1 MSQIITAAE
10 LQNRTLS
17 DLQTL
22 YRKAQEELT
31 RSPRGSA
38 DRRNALASLENISRA
53 IARARARHLACQPRP
68 RF

>member
-10 LQNRTLS
+10 LQNRTLC

-22 YRKAQEELT
+22 YRKVQAELT

-53 IARARARHLACQPRP
+53 IARKRACQPRP
-68 RF
+68 PGF

>member
-1 MSQIITAAE
+1 MSRIITAAE

-22 YRKAQEELT
+22 YRKVQEDLT
-31 RSPRGSA
+31 RSLRGSA
-38 DRRNALASLENISRA
+38 ERRNALASLNNLARA
-53 IARARARHLACQPRP
+53 IARKRACQPRP

>member
-1 MSQIITAAE
+1 MSRIITAAV

-22 YRKAQEELT
+22 YRKVQEELT
-31 RSPRGSA
+31 RSALGSA
-38 DRRNALASLENISRA
+38 ERRNALASLENIARA
-53 IARARARHLACQPRP
+53 IARTQACQPRP

>member
-1 MSQIITAAE
+1 MSRLITAAE
-10 LQNRTLS
+10 LQNRTLF

-22 YRKAQEELT
+22 YRKVQEELT

-38 DRRNALASLENISRA
+38 ARRNALASLDNIVRA
-53 IARARARHLACQPRP
+53 IARLRAYGPRP